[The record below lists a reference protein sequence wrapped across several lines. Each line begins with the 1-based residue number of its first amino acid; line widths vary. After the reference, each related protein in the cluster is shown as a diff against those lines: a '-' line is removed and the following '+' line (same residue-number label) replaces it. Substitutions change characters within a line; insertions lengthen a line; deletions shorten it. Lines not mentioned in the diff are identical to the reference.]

1 MKHLSNLYWVT
12 LLGLLLG
19 ACASGPRYDTT
30 RALPPQVTPE
40 AAVPQMEAVGGRA
53 VVWGGVILSSANLR
67 EGSQMELLGYPLS
80 ASQRPDASA
89 PPVGRFLVRWPSYL
103 ETVDY
108 AQGRLVTVSGV
119 LGGVREGR
127 VGESRYRYPVVT
139 ADGIYLWPR
148 ASAASEPRVHF
159 GIGLMFHN

>member
-1 MKHLSNLYWVT
+1 MKHSSRLHLVM
-12 LLGLLLG
+12 LLGLLLA

-40 AAVPQMEAVGGRA
+40 AAVPQMDAVGGRP

-67 EGSQMELLGYPLS
+67 QGSQMELLGYPLN

-89 PPVGRFLVRWPSYL
+89 RPIGRFLVRWPSYL

-119 LGGVREGR
+119 LSGVRDGQ

-139 ADGIYLWPR
+139 ADSVYLWPR
-148 ASAASEPRVHF
+148 ASEVSEPRVHF
-159 GIGLMFHN
+159 GIGVLFH